1 MKRKLP
7 KSFFEKERPR
17 IKNESKQGISP
28 VIYSADVEK
37 GKVKYNNN
45 NKNPHVFSEN
55 LLWET
60 EGRLK
65 RHPHPSLKS

>member
-7 KSFFEKERPR
+7 KSFFEKERPL

-37 GKVKYNNN
+37 GKVKALFTLPPKTY
-45 NKNPHVFSEN
+45 K
-55 LLWET
+55 
-60 EGRLK
+60 
-65 RHPHPSLKS
+65 